1 MTNIVLSEKVRQKL
15 MVKHL
20 VRGSELRQCFQ
31 NRDGIFLTDER
42 EANKTD
48 PPSLWFIAET
58 DNARLLKIVFVCA
71 HGKLHIKTAYQPNQA
86 EISIYERHA
95 K

>member
-1 MTNIVLSEKVRQKL
+1 MTNIVISEKVRQKL

-20 VRGSELRQCFQ
+20 VRGSEIRQCVQ
-31 NRDGIFLTDER
+31 HRDGIFLTDER
-42 EANKTD
+42 EDNKTD

-58 DNARLLKIVFVCA
+58 DNARVLKIVFVFA
-71 HGKLHIKTAYQPNQA
+71 QGKLHIKAAYQPNQV
-86 EISIYERHA
+86 EISNYDRHA

>member
-1 MTNIVLSEKVRQKL
+1 

>member
-1 MTNIVLSEKVRQKL
+1 

-20 VRGSELRQCFQ
+20 VRGSEIRQCFQ

-42 EANKTD
+42 ETNKTD
-48 PPSLWFIAET
+48 PPSLWFVAET
-58 DNARLLKIVFVCA
+58 DNARVLKIVFVFA
-71 HGKLHIKTAYQPNQA
+71 HGKLHIKTAYQPNQV